1 MKSINTLFVVFFS
14 VLCWAAACSSEQ
26 ASRTSASAETSR
38 AKLTPDGMAVFRQ
51 YCITCHGSDGKL
63 GLNGAKDLTVSPLT
77 NEERINIITNG
88 RKMMTPFKE
97 VLSPEEILAVAD
109 YTLSLKK

>member
-1 MKSINTLFVVFFS
+1 
-14 VLCWAAACSSEQ
+14 
-26 ASRTSASAETSR
+26 
-38 AKLTPDGMAVFRQ
+38 MAVFRQ